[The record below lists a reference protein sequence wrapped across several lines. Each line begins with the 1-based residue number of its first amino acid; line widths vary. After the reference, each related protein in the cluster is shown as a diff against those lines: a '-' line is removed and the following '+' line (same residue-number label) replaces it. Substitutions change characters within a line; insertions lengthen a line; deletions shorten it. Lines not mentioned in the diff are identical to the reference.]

1 MSVKNP
7 TVRIGMIQSAEE
19 IRFSCSGSFHFVALD
34 GTVQGEGQAGEWYT
48 IKGHDAVAA
57 EIRWGVRLAI
67 AEQEQDALDTIQ
79 TLTARGITATLWR
92 QGLTLPLDHMMM
104 DNRDY
109 WVVTGPFDDQSQAR
123 EFVRTYE
130 PVGEAVVVKEI
141 LRPSHGTCRCGDLVC
156 NDGVRIVANDEA
168 GVIMLANVTVGIE
181 FHWQHQATQTLP
193 GVLEVRFNNQG
204 RLLAIN
210 ELDIEEYL
218 ISVNSSEM
226 TAENPMELL
235 KAQTIAARS
244 TILATMGKH
253 HYDEPFHLCADDH
266 CQCYHGKGKVTDASV
281 QATRETAGENLL
293 YGQRVCDARYAKI
306 CGGVME
312 DYPYVWDNRP
322 VPYLVAGVDG
332 KADLSTSLRDEE
344 LVKAYIDSEPDVY
357 CNTIKYEIPTRL
369 PYNTRELFRWRVS
382 YDREQVETL
391 IRKKLGDDFG
401 ELVDLLPGERG
412 NSGRLLWM
420 DVVGSKK
427 TVRVGKEL
435 AIRRIL
441 SESHLYSACFYIERE
456 RDDAGQVSR
465 FHLIGAG
472 WGHGVGLCQVGATVM
487 AQLGFDYRA
496 ILQHYY
502 KNSTLQKIY

>member
-19 IRFSCSGSFHFVALD
+19 IRFSCNGSFRFVALD
-34 GTVQGEGQAGEWYT
+34 GTVTGEGQAGEWYT
-48 IKGHDAVAA
+48 ISGVDAVAA

-67 AEQEQDALDTIQ
+67 AEQEQDALDALET
-79 TLTARGITATLWR
+79 TTARGIAATLWR
-92 QGLTLPLDHMMM
+92 QGLTLPLEGMVM
-104 DNRDY
+104 DNREY
-109 WVVTGPFDDQSQAR
+109 WIVTGPFDDQSQTR

-141 LRPSHGTCRCGDLVC
+141 LQPSHGTCRCGDLAC
-156 NDGVRIVANDEA
+156 SDGIRIVPHDEA

-281 QATRETAGENLL
+281 QATRETAGENLI

-344 LVKAYIDSEPDVY
+344 HVKAYIDSEPDVY

-382 YDREQVETL
+382 YDREQVEAL

-487 AQLGFDYRA
+487 AQLGFDYRR

>member
-1 MSVKNP
+1 VSTKNP
-7 TVRIGMIQSAEE
+7 SVRIGMIQSAQE
-19 IRFSCSGSFHFVALD
+19 IRFSCEVPFHFVALD
-34 GTVQGEGQAGEWYT
+34 GTMTGTGRANEWYT
-48 IKGHDAVAA
+48 VSKSDNVPAD
-57 EIRWGVRLAI
+57 IRWGVRLAI
-67 AEQEQDALDTIQ
+67 AEEERDALAIVEKLKTRGLAASLWHPGLSLALQNTI
-79 TLTARGITATLWR
+79 
-92 QGLTLPLDHMMM
+92 M
-104 DNRDY
+104 DNHEY
-109 WVVTGPFDDQSQAR
+109 WIVIGPFADQNQAR
-123 EFVRTYE
+123 EFARIYE

-141 LRPSHGTCRCGDLVC
+141 VRPSHGVCHCGDLTFT
-156 NDGVRIVANDEA
+156 DGVRIVPQNDQ
-168 GVIMLANVTVGIE
+168 GCILLADVTVGIE
-181 FHWQHQATQTLP
+181 FHWQHQRTQRLP
-193 GVLEVRFNNQG
+193 GILEVRFNTQG
-204 RLLAIN
+204 QLLAIN

-266 CQCYHGKGKVTDASV
+266 CQCYHGKGNVTSASV
-281 QATRETAGENLL
+281 QATRETEGENLM
-293 YGQRVCDARYAKI
+293 YNQRVCDARYAKI

-312 DYPYVWDNRP
+312 DYPYVWDHRT

-332 KADLSTSLRDEE
+332 QAHLSTALRDEE
-344 LVKAYIDSEPDVY
+344 QARHYIDSEPDVY
-357 CNTIKYEIPTRL
+357 CNTKLYDIPTKL
-369 PYNTRELFRWRVS
+369 PYNTRELFRWKVS
-382 YDREQVETL
+382 YDREQVEAL
-391 IRKKLGDDFG
+391 IKKKLGDDFG

-412 NSGRLLWM
+412 NSGRLIWM

-427 TVRVGKEL
+427 TIRVGKEL

-456 RDDAGQVSR
+456 RNTAGQVAK
-465 FHLIGAG
+465 FHLVGAG

-487 AQLGFDYRA
+487 AQLGFDYRQ

-502 KNSTLQKIY
+502 KNSKLQKIY